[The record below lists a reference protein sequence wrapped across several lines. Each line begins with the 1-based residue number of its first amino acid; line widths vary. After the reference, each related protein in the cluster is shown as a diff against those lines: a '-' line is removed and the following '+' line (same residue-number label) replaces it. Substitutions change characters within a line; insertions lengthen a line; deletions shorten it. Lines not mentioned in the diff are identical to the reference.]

1 MNKVMSVC
9 MDNFPNFQWKINVHD
24 TDCYE
29 TTVSGSFGPHNT
41 IDVFSNGT
49 DHTIVSEFAGEGK
62 WDQDCTD
69 IELSDTLNDLAM
81 AWGHEQQKW
90 LDIVNG
96 EMPYGE

>member
-1 MNKVMSVC
+1 MSVC

-24 TDCYE
+24 ADCYE
-29 TTVSGSFGPHNT
+29 TTVSGAFGPYNT

-49 DHTIVSEFAGEGK
+49 DHTIVSEFGDDGK